1 MIGQGVP
8 FRALQ
13 PPTPEYHMMTLYG
26 QNSADG
32 DAFFS
37 LQGILGMLK
46 ENFLSASPIHFRKR
60 GIGAQHYI

>member
-1 MIGQGVP
+1 
-8 FRALQ
+8 
-13 PPTPEYHMMTLYG
+13 MMTLYG

-46 ENFLSASPIHFRKR
+46 ENPFIGQLYPFPQKGHRCSALHLT
-60 GIGAQHYI
+60 